1 MGKFITA
8 KFNSNCKQTG
18 NKIKKGDH
26 IYYVSGRGSFH
37 FESEIYKEH
46 RQVNIIADHIQA
58 NEDAYFD
65 DFCSE
70 NNI

>member
-26 IYYVSGRGSFH
+26 IYYVPGRGSFH
-37 FESEIYKEH
+37 LESEIYKEH
-46 RQVNIIADHIQA
+46 REVNIIADHIQA